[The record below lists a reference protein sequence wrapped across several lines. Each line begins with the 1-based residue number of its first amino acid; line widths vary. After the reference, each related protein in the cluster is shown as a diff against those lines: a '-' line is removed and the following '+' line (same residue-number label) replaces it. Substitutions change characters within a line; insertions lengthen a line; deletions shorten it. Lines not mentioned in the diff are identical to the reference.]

1 MNRILKYIHRSLSTR
16 LSLLVVTFVAIIFI
30 VAYGQIFNQTR
41 QMVRDSAWNK
51 ATATLDGTVLHIDNT
66 MHAIEVCQQY
76 AKRHRE

>member
-51 ATATLDGTVLHIDNT
+51 ATATLDGTAYRQHD
-66 MHAIEVCQQY
+66 ACYRGGCQQY